1 MRKLNLNLKDNILF
15 SKVER
20 LISSR
25 NLRPKKK
32 EGFLKIISIF
42 SFLGIMLGVAIL
54 IIVMSVMNG
63 FKTELTNK
71 IIGLNPHIVVQP
83 NGFNIDEKYISKLK
97 NNFKDISLSKTYS
110 GEGVIINNDQA
121 KGIIFK
127 GVNNG
132 EKKIQEFLEKNII
145 SGDIKKFKKNNIFI
159 GSELAFN
166 LNLNEGD
173 RINLMSSAFVATPL
187 GSLPKQENFKIA
199 GIFNTGFVEFDQ
211 NIIFLTTEDAL
222 SIFDKDNKDQNL
234 EIYLKDPLKANA
246 YKKEIEKFNQNY
258 FIYTWSDLNNS
269 FFIALKVERTVMFI
283 ILTLIIIVA
292 AFNIISGL
300 TILIKNKTKEI
311 AILKTLGLNNNSIKK
326 SFFLTGFTIG
336 FFATI
341 SGIVLGTLFSSN
353 IEKVRIFFS
362 AVFKLEIFPSDIYFL
377 EELPS
382 EINLYSI
389 LIIFILSLLV
399 SAIASYIPA
408 RHISKMKTFRALK
421 YE

>member
-1 MRKLNLNLKDNILF
+1 LF
-15 SKVER
+15 TKVER

-42 SFLGIMLGVAIL
+42 SFLGIMLGVTIL

-71 IIGLNPHIVVQP
+71 ILGLNPHIVIQP
-83 NGFNIDEKYISKLK
+83 NGFNIENKYISKIE
-97 NNFKDISLSKTYS
+97 NDFKDISLSKTYS

-127 GVNNG
+127 GVNIQ
-132 EKKIQEFLEKNII
+132 EKKIKEFLKKNIV
-145 SGDIKKFKKNNIFI
+145 SGDVRNFKKNNVFI

-166 LNLNEGD
+166 LNLKEGD
-173 RINLMSSAFVATPL
+173 RINLMSSTFVATPL
-187 GSLPKQENFKIA
+187 GSLPKQENFNIA
-199 GIFNTGFVEFDQ
+199 GIFNTGFIEFDQ

-222 SIFDKDNKDQNL
+222 SIFDKDTKDQNL
-234 EIYLKDPLKANA
+234 EIYLKDPLKANL
-246 YKKEIEKFNQNY
+246 YKKQIEKLNQNF
-258 FIYTWSDLNNS
+258 FIYTWTDLNKS
-269 FFIALKVERTVMFI
+269 LFSALKVERNVMFI

-311 AILKTLGLNNNSIKK
+311 AILKTLGLNNTSIKK

-341 SGIVLGTLFSSN
+341 SGIILGLIFSFN
-353 IEKVRIFFS
+353 IEKVRAFLS
-362 AVFKLEIFPSDIYFL
+362 TVFKLEIFPSDIYFL
-377 EELPS
+377 EKLPS
-382 EINLYSI
+382 EISLSSI
-389 LIIFILSLLV
+389 FIIFILSLLV

>member
-1 MRKLNLNLKDNILF
+1 MF
-15 SKVER
+15 TKVER

-71 IIGLNPHIVVQP
+71 ILGLNPHIVIQP
-83 NGFNIDEKYISKLK
+83 NGFNIDEKYISEIK
-97 NNFKDISLSKTYS
+97 NNFKGISLSKTYS
-110 GEGVIINNDQA
+110 GEGVIINSGQA

-127 GVNNG
+127 GVNSK
-132 EKKIQEFLEKNII
+132 EKKIKEFLEKNVV
-145 SGDIKKFKKNNIFI
+145 SGDVKEFKKNNVFI

-166 LNLNEGD
+166 LDLDEGD

-187 GSLPKQENFKIA
+187 GSLPKQENFNVA
-199 GIFNTGFVEFDQ
+199 GIFNTGFVEFDR

-222 SIFDKDNKDQNL
+222 SIFDKDTKDENL
-234 EIYLKDPLKANA
+234 EIYLQNPLEANL
-246 YKKEIEKFNQNY
+246 YKKQIEKFNQNY
-258 FIYTWSDLNNS
+258 FIYTWSDLNKS
-269 FFIALKVERTVMFI
+269 FFSALKVERNVMFI

-311 AILKTLGLNNNSIKK
+311 AILKTLGLNSTSIKK

-341 SGIVLGTLFSSN
+341 FGIILGIIISSN
-353 IEKVRIFFS
+353 IEKVRIFLS

-382 EINLYSI
+382 EINLYST
-389 LIIFILSLLV
+389 LIIFILSLFV
-399 SAIASYIPA
+399 SAVASYIPA